1 MQKYKKRRKEPN
13 SSENFGWREK
23 YYDAKIL
30 NKQILTQKSLQKIKC
45 EEIKKAKKSVF
56 KIWKFKFN

>member
-13 SSENFGWREK
+13 SSEIFGWKEK
-23 YYDAKIL
+23 YYDTKIL
-30 NKQILTQKSLQKIKC
+30 NKQFLTQKSLQKIKC
-45 EEIKKAKKSVF
+45 EEIKKTKKSVF